1 MYTRNRLDKIKEKKN
16 IINVEHIRKK
26 RLSFYMKT
34 KQKSN
39 DIYLKNK
46 LESWDIDVDVER
58 SWNMDFMLD
67 CN

>member
-46 LESWDIDVDVER
+46 LES
-58 SWNMDFMLD
+58 
-67 CN
+67 